1 MTPVVKTKEY
11 SLPPVRVQEVLRYS
25 GCADVTSDMEKLASE
40 CIAEASGIFCGRV
53 CYSEFSLKKTEK
65 GLDLGFVQTDSR
77 DLAKNL
83 EGCDNTIV
91 FCATIGHEIDRFIKK
106 YGVISPAKAVI
117 FQGLGAER
125 IEALCDL
132 FCADLETENFTARP
146 RFSPGYG
153 DLPLEL
159 QRDIFRT
166 LDCPRRIGATLNESL
181 LISPTKSVSALVGL
195 KKRV

>member
-1 MTPVVKTKEY
+1 MTAVITREY

-25 GCADVTSDMEKLASE
+25 GCADVTPDMEKLVSE
-40 CIAEASGIFCGRV
+40 CIAEADGIFCGRV
-53 CYSEFSLKKTEK
+53 CHSEFSLKKTEK
-65 GLDLGFVQTDSR
+65 GLDLGFAQTDSR
-77 DLAKNL
+77 DLEKNL
-83 EGCDNTIV
+83 EGCDSAIV
-91 FCATIGHEIDRFIKK
+91 FCATVGHEIDRFIKK

-132 FCADLETENFTARP
+132 FCADLETEHFTARP

-166 LDCPRRIGATLNESL
+166 LDCPKRIGATLNESL
-181 LISPTKSVSALVGL
+181 LISPTKSVSAIVGL
-195 KKRV
+195 KKRI

>member
-1 MTPVVKTKEY
+1 MTAVKTKEY
-11 SLPPVRVQEVLRYS
+11 VLPPVCIREVLRYS
-25 GCADVTSDMEKLASE
+25 GCAEVTPDMEALANE
-40 CIAEASGIFCGRV
+40 CAAEAREIFSPKV
-53 CYSEFSLKKTEK
+53 CYGEFPVRMIGDS
-65 GLDLGFVQTDSR
+65 LDLGFARVSSR
-77 DLAKNL
+77 DLEKNL
-83 EGCDNTIV
+83 EGCDSAVV
-91 FCATIGHEIDRFIKK
+91 FCATVGHEIDRLIKK

-132 FCADLETENFTARP
+132 FCADLESEGLTARP

-166 LDCPRRIGATLNESL
+166 LDCPRRIGATLNQSL
-181 LISPTKSVSALVGL
+181 LISPTKSVSAVVGL

>member
-1 MTPVVKTKEY
+1 MTTVITREY
-11 SLPPVRVQEVLRYS
+11 KLPPVCVREVLRYS
-25 GCADVTSDMEKLASE
+25 GCADVTPDMEALVNE
-40 CIAEASGIFCGRV
+40 CVTEAEEIFSPKV
-53 CYSEFSLKKTEK
+53 CYGDFPVKTI
-65 GLDLGFVQTDSR
+65 GDDLDLGFARVSSR
-77 DLAKNL
+77 DLEKNL
-83 EGCDNTIV
+83 YECDRAVV
-91 FCATIGHEIDRFIKK
+91 FCATVGHEIDRLIKK
-106 YGVISPAKAVI
+106 YGVISPSKAVV

-132 FCADLETENFTARP
+132 FCNDLKSEDFIIRP

-166 LDCPRRIGATLNESL
+166 LDCPKRIGATLNESL
-181 LISPTKSVSALVGL
+181 LISPTKSVSAIVGL